1 MAEKIINGVTY
12 SCEKLPAD
20 PGLALL
26 LRCLKLGAPIASLL
40 QENDS
45 AHDDGGFFLRAVT
58 ACLTDLDAVG
68 VHKLCI
74 DLAKMCK
81 ADSEP
86 VVVGV
91 KPADTMELLQVAAFC
106 LEVQFGDFFGDA
118 GASLVRQ
125 AKGAASAAG
134 SPNKLFG

>member
-1 MAEKIINGVTY
+1 MAEKVINGATY
-12 SCEKLPAD
+12 SCEKLSAD

-40 QENDS
+40 QEEDS
-45 AHDDGGFFLRAVT
+45 ATDDGGFFLRAVT

-68 VHKLCI
+68 VHKLCM

-81 ADSEP
+81 ADGEP
-86 VVVGV
+86 VVIGV
-91 KPADTMELLQVAAFC
+91 KPQDTFELLQVAAFC

-118 GASLVRQ
+118 GVSLVKQFRQ
-125 AKGAASAAG
+125 QSRAA
-134 SPNKLFG
+134 